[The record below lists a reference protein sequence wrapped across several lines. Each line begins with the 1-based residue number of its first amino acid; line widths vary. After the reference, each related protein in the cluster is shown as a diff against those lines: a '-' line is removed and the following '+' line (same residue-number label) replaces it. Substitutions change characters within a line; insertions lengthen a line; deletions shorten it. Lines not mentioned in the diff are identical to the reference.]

1 MYQTVKRFIR
11 RDDRSLTYSKIKQIL
26 FELQQVI
33 KQYTKESYVN
43 KIKLFEYLYPILN
56 KAHTGLNILK
66 DTYDND
72 KTFQSKMEVEIHIVE
87 MTIDNLKRELEYC
100 MKNNPELLDK
110 ETISLFSNNEI
121 RVSSPI
127 LITQKTSNSQQ
138 NNTPLM
144 NSISPTEILHQA
156 HIAQFQTSLQPVQ
169 TSLQPVP
176 QPLSP
181 RQLNK
186 ELDDNWD

>member
-1 MYQTVKRFIR
+1 MEEQLFLTDEIKNLIIDLKVISEISQGDKLNTLEKHLLIDSVSMYQTVKRFIR

-87 MTIDNLKRELEYC
+87 MTIDNLKRELE
-100 MKNNPELLDK
+100 
-110 ETISLFSNNEI
+110 
-121 RVSSPI
+121 
-127 LITQKTSNSQQ
+127 
-138 NNTPLM
+138 
-144 NSISPTEILHQA
+144 
-156 HIAQFQTSLQPVQ
+156 
-169 TSLQPVP
+169 
-176 QPLSP
+176 
-181 RQLNK
+181 
-186 ELDDNWD
+186 